1 MTGAGS
7 PSPRASAL
15 QVVLLLV
22 ATAALAGA
30 FLLVGAKNP
39 SRERFVSKHARRV
52 HASAQE
58 VFAEGGGD
66 APYSQYKEG
75 VPGADP
81 VQYTDV
87 RALHLGSRLTPEAVQ
102 AVL

>member
-1 MTGAGS
+1 MGDGS
-7 PSPRASAL
+7 PSSRASAL
-15 QVVLLLV
+15 QIALLLL
-22 ATAALAGA
+22 ASAALAGA
-30 FLLVGAKNP
+30 FLMVGAKKTG
-39 SRERFVSKHARRV
+39 REKFVSKHARRV
-52 HASAQE
+52 HAGAQK

-66 APYSQYKEG
+66 APYSRYKAA

-102 AVL
+102 AAL